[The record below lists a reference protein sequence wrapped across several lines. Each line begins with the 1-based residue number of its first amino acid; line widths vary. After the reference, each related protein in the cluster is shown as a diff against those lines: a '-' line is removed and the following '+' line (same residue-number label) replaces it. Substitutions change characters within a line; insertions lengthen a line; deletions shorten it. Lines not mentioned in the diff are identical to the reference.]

1 MDTRLLAKDTVL
13 STCADL
19 DSKKR
24 IHNDHLVLITASS
37 LLRFPSYRS
46 SEMQLYLHTLTQS
59 CDHLGGPLFF

>member
-37 LLRFPSYRS
+37 LLRFPI
-46 SEMQLYLHTLTQS
+46 L
-59 CDHLGGPLFF
+59 

>member
-1 MDTRLLAKDTVL
+1 MESTMDTGLLAKDTVL

-37 LLRFPSYRS
+37 LLRFPILEVLRNAPLSAYHTD
-46 SEMQLYLHTLTQS
+46 SEL
-59 CDHLGGPLFF
+59 